1 MPPTNTRVSRA
12 RRAALLACAA
22 ATVAAFGAVAAP
34 AGATTGAA
42 KKPKPIVKVSAGDL
56 TVYKVGDNQ
65 QPLPDAVRDQV
76 MATLTG
82 YLNAGTVKPLQ
93 TGTADP
99 AALATAL
106 APTVTARLT
115 GADRGVLLDEGL
127 PKSVS
132 RIVLNAAP
140 VKLTGLADGD
150 GKIVVVTANLDATTT
165 TKTAKGKVSIKRAG
179 DLVLT
184 PAADGSWKISGY
196 TLTVDRLGKGLGA
209 AGTPTP
215 TAPVT
220 PGATTAPAATPGTV
234 AK

>member
-42 KKPKPIVKVSAGDL
+42 KRPKPIVKVSAGDL

-65 QPLPDAVRDQV
+65 QALPDDVRDQV

-82 YLNAGTVKPLQ
+82 YLDAATVKPLQ

-99 AALATAL
+99 AALASAL
-106 APTVTARLT
+106 APAVTARLT
-115 GADRGVLLDEGL
+115 GPDRTVLLDEGL

-132 RIVLNAAP
+132 KIVVDAAP
-140 VKLTGLADGD
+140 VKLTGLADSD
-150 GKIVVVTANLDATTT
+150 GKVVVVTANLDSTTT

-184 PAADGSWKISGY
+184 PADGTWKISGY
-196 TLTVDRLGKGLGA
+196 TLTVDRLGRGLGVT
-209 AGTPTP
+209 TPTA

>member
-1 MPPTNTRVSRA
+1 MPPTNTRISRA

-22 ATVAAFGAVAAP
+22 ATVAALGAGSSP
-34 AGATTGAA
+34 AGAAMGVA
-42 KKPKPIVKVSAGDL
+42 KRPKPVVKVSAGDL
-56 TVYKVGDNQ
+56 TVYKVGDNP
-65 QPLPDAVRDQV
+65 QPLPDGVRDQV

-82 YLNAGTVKPLQ
+82 YLNAATVKPLQ

-115 GADRGVLLDEGL
+115 GSDRAVLLDEGL
-127 PKSVS
+127 PKAVS
-132 RIVLNAAP
+132 RIVLDAAP

-184 PAADGSWKISGY
+184 PADGTWKISGY